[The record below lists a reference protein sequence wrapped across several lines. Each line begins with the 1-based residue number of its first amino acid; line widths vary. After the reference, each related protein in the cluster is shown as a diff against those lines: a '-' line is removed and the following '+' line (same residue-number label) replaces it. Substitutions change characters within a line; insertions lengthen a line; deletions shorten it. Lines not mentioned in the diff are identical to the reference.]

1 MCQALQHSAGSRL
14 LCVYACK
21 HMSACA
27 CVCVCAHLKALWLTF
42 APIRWGTR
50 ILSPSFLLRVEF
62 SLADN
67 YFSRDCCI
75 PLLDTRGLI
84 HTRMHARTHSC
95 MYTDKRRHEC
105 TGKIIDTNKHSQWQ
119 AKPQMDT
126 LWFWTF
132 SPVFIL
138 KSFMAETTLIPLLC
152 TTKSFHNHRQVDRQ

>member
-1 MCQALQHSAGSRL
+1 MCQALQLSAGSRL

-50 ILSPSFLLRVEF
+50 ILSPSFLLQVEF

-75 PLLDTRGLI
+75 PLLDTRGLT
-84 HTRMHARTHSC
+84 HTHACTHTLVHVHRQTQTRMHRQNHRYKQAFSL
-95 MYTDKRRHEC
+95 
-105 TGKIIDTNKHSQWQ
+105 TGKTTNG
-119 AKPQMDT
+119 T

-132 SPVFIL
+132 PPCFHFEKFHGWNNSH
-138 KSFMAETTLIPLLC
+138 TC